1 MNHQG
6 LLARRWYDKENNRY
20 FSDTYHLKAEGTR
33 YPKEFAAFLK
43 GVYGDE
49 LSHAEEWLVFPE
61 NIGESICIDE
71 TATSIP

>member
-33 YPKEFAAFLK
+33 YSKEFAAFLK
-43 GVYGDE
+43 VYGDAPYD
-49 LSHAEEWLVFPE
+49 LPFA
-61 NIGESICIDE
+61 
-71 TATSIP
+71 